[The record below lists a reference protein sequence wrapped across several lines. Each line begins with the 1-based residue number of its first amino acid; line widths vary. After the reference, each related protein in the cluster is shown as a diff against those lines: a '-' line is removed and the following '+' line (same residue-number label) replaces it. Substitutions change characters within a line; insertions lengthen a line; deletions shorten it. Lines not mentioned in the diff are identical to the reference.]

1 MKKARKIVSIIVT
14 LCFLLTLVPAGAFAA
29 PKDTEVPFDD
39 VQTTDWFYDTVQY
52 VYDEGL
58 MAGTGDRIF
67 SPQQTTTRGMIVTIL
82 HRMAGSPE
90 AEAQDF
96 TDVDPDAWYAPAI
109 SWSIESGVG
118 AGYGGGLFGP
128 DDAIT
133 REQMAS
139 FLYRYADLEGYDV
152 SAVGDLNDF
161 ADASAVSDWAEDVMS
176 WAVGAE
182 LFAGRD
188 NNQLAPQGLTT
199 RAEAATILMR
209 YCENIVGTSAD
220 DPSDEPSDDPVEE
233 PEDDA
238 SFEEKHEEFMNK
250 DIYDFEAD
258 RVLQVDESDT
268 EDNFAVVAEDVKLV
282 EDNNTANQV
291 ISANE
296 DTGVYVISN
305 IDDTVRNLKAGDKF
319 MSVSDTDTDN
329 NISIIVKSIS
339 ISGNTAT
346 INSSGGTIQDFYEYI
361 QINDEFA
368 VSDEYMRDNDA
379 DTNTDG
385 EEVKLEQAGPVNQIL
400 VKSGGGVGVEKTEA
414 YTHKVAFPEDS
425 SEKDRIV
432 DGETVIA
439 LTFSVVVEWDKDSLG
454 DKYLRCDLIGNFD
467 LTNDYTVNFLNKS
480 KELKKTLFPV
490 NMPIGTT
497 GLSIV
502 GDVSFVMN
510 CSGTLK
516 AEFDSA
522 YSKNIG
528 FRFTTDDGFSPINET
543 VENDASAIVDAKAS
557 ISAGI
562 APTLGLKIVSVLD
575 GRLTGEVG
583 IGADISGEKDLL
595 HQDPTHLCYL
605 CFDGKIDLY
614 AKCGVR
620 LEADLV
626 VDKISLYKKDDL
638 LSDTYTL
645 GTFYCSLL
653 NEGKTP
659 IFGWGDCPYKNVS
672 VDEVENLVVITGEVK
687 STNSGQM
694 VSGVDVSCTS
704 NATGETY
711 SAETLNDGSFR
722 INAMGSPGDFTTLKY
737 EKNGWYGGEISI
749 NNPIGEKEVDVGT
762 IEMIPTSSGELIVP
776 DDPSG
781 NNPEEGQDKPGQED
795 EEPIEG
801 TVYGTM
807 REYPSID
814 APLDGV
820 YIYVYDDEQYSPE
833 YGEIIAQGVSD
844 ESGNFSV
851 DLPKYGNVRL
861 EFEKEGYATY
871 KEKELYVSKGEK
883 KNLSSIGM
891 YRVENGATIGEWFR
905 IFIKG
910 TVVDSN
916 TSQPLEGAKVICTID
931 GISNSFTTTTNA
943 DGSYV
948 LTVEAINNGNPAE
961 VVITKNGYKSGFTHK
976 IENYY
981 MVWGN
986 FSNQEAWY
994 DFRTERL
1001 YKN

>member
-1 MKKARKIVSIIVT
+1 MKKVRKFVSIIVT

-29 PKDTEVPFDD
+29 PTETDTPFND
-39 VQTTDWFYDTVQY
+39 VQSSDWFHEPVQY

-82 HRMAGSPE
+82 HRMAGSPN
-90 AEAQDF
+90 AAAQDF
-96 TDVDPDAWYAPAI
+96 TDVDADAWYAEAI
-109 SWSIESGVG
+109 NWSIESGVG

-139 FLYRYADLEGYDV
+139 FLYRYAELKGYDV
-152 SAVGDLNDF
+152 SAVGDLDDF
-161 ADASAVSDWAEDVMS
+161 ADASEVSNWAEDVMS
-176 WAVGAE
+176 WAVGAD

-188 NNQLAPQGLTT
+188 NNNLAPQGLTT

-209 YCENIVGTSAD
+209 YCENIVGTSAE
-220 DPSDEPSDDPVEE
+220 DPSDDPSDDPVEE

-368 VSDEYMRDNDA
+368 VSDEYMKDNDA
-379 DTNTDG
+379 DTNTGG

-543 VENDASAIVDAKAS
+543 VEDDASAIVDAKAS

-583 IGADISGEKDLL
+583 IGADISEEKDLL

-659 IFGWGDCPYKNVS
+659 IFGWGECPYKNVS

-711 SAETLNDGSFR
+711 NAETLNDGSFR
-722 INAMGSPGDFTTLKY
+722 INAMGSPDDFTTLKY
-737 EKNGWYGGEISI
+737 EKDGWYGGEISV
-749 NNPIGEKEVDVGT
+749 NNPNGEKEVNVGT
-762 IEMIPTSSGELIVP
+762 IEMTPTSSGELIIP

-781 NNPEEGQDKPGQED
+781 NNPEEGQDKPGQEVTTTGS
-795 EEPIEG
+795 ISG
-801 TVYGTM
+801 TVT
-807 REYPSID
+807 ELNNWD
-814 APLDGV
+814 NKLEDV
-820 YIYVYDDEQYSPE
+820 DVYVYTTSKNSPVLIE
-833 YGEIIAQGVSD
+833 TGKTD
-844 ESGNFSV
+844 HNGNFSISH
-851 DLPKYGNVRL
+851 LNKGSYRL
-861 EFEKEGYATY
+861 EFRKAGYAPYMEKEADVRVNEDSKLGDIYLY
-871 KEKELYVSKGEK
+871 KEEKG
-883 KNLSSIGM
+883 
-891 YRVENGATIGEWFR
+891 AAIGEWFKITIEGSAER
-905 IFIKG
+905 YYP
-910 TVVDSN
+910 DSGERV
-916 TSQPLEGAKVICTID
+916 PLEGATVTFQIEGSSQK
-931 GISNSFTTTTNA
+931 FTTKTNE
-943 DGSYV
+943 DGTYV
-948 LTVEAINNGNPAE
+948 LIVEAINTGKPAT
-961 VVITKNGYKSGFTHK
+961 VCITKEGYYSGDTLP
-976 IENYY
+976 IENYG
-981 MVWGN
+981 MAWGN
-986 FSNQEAWY
+986 YTNQTMQY
-994 DFRTERL
+994 IMPSDL
-1001 YKN
+1001 LIKK

>member
-1 MKKARKIVSIIVT
+1 MKKVRKFVSIIVT

-29 PKDTEVPFDD
+29 PTETDTPFND
-39 VQTTDWFYDTVQY
+39 VQSSDWFHEPVQY

-82 HRMAGSPE
+82 HRMAGSPN
-90 AEAQDF
+90 AAAQDF
-96 TDVDPDAWYAPAI
+96 TDVDADAWYAEAI
-109 SWSIESGVG
+109 NWSIESGVG

-139 FLYRYADLEGYDV
+139 FLYRYAELKGYDV
-152 SAVGDLNDF
+152 SAVGDLDDF
-161 ADASAVSDWAEDVMS
+161 ADASEVSNWAEDVMS
-176 WAVGAE
+176 WAVGAD

-188 NNQLAPQGLTT
+188 NNNLAPQGLTT

-209 YCENIVGTSAD
+209 YCENIVGTSAE
-220 DPSDEPSDDPVEE
+220 DPSDDPSDDPVEE

-368 VSDEYMRDNDA
+368 VSDEYMKDNDA

-543 VENDASAIVDAKAS
+543 VEDDASAIVDAKAS

-659 IFGWGDCPYKNVS
+659 IFGWGECPYKNVS

-711 SAETLNDGSFR
+711 NAETLNDGSFR
-722 INAMGSPGDFTTLKY
+722 INAMGSPDDFTTLKY
-737 EKNGWYGGEISI
+737 EKDGWYGGEISV
-749 NNPIGEKEVDVGT
+749 NNPNGEKEVNVGT
-762 IEMIPTSSGELIVP
+762 IEMTPTSSGELIIP

-781 NNPEEGQDKPGQED
+781 NNPEEGQDKPGQEVTTTGS
-795 EEPIEG
+795 ISG
-801 TVYGTM
+801 TVT
-807 REYPSID
+807 EWNNWD
-814 APLDGV
+814 NKLEDV
-820 YIYVYDDEQYSPE
+820 DVYVYTTSKNSPVLIE
-833 YGEIIAQGVSD
+833 TGKTD
-844 ESGNFSV
+844 HNGNFSISH
-851 DLPKYGNVRL
+851 LNKGSYRL
-861 EFEKEGYATY
+861 EFRKAGYAPYMEKEADVRVNEDSKLGDIYLY
-871 KEKELYVSKGEK
+871 KEEKG
-883 KNLSSIGM
+883 
-891 YRVENGATIGEWFR
+891 AAIGEWFKITIEGSAER
-905 IFIKG
+905 YYP
-910 TVVDSN
+910 DSGERV
-916 TSQPLEGAKVICTID
+916 PLEGATVTFQIEGSSQK
-931 GISNSFTTTTNA
+931 FTTKTNE
-943 DGSYV
+943 DGTYV
-948 LTVEAINNGNPAE
+948 LIVEAINTGKPAT
-961 VVITKNGYKSGFTHK
+961 VCITKEGYYSGDTLP
-976 IENYY
+976 IENYG
-981 MVWGN
+981 MAWGN
-986 FSNQEAWY
+986 YTNQTMQY
-994 DFRTERL
+994 IMPSDL
-1001 YKN
+1001 LIKK

>member
-1 MKKARKIVSIIVT
+1 MKKVRKFVSIIVT

-109 SWSIESGVG
+109 NWSIESGVG

-139 FLYRYADLEGYDV
+139 FLYRYAELKGYDV
-152 SAVGDLNDF
+152 SAVGDLDDF
-161 ADASAVSDWAEDVMS
+161 ADASEVSNWAEDVMS
-176 WAVGAE
+176 WAVGAD

-188 NNQLAPQGLTT
+188 NNNLAPQGLTT

-209 YCENIVGTSAD
+209 YCENIVGTSAE
-220 DPSDEPSDDPVEE
+220 DPSDDPSDDPVEE

-368 VSDEYMRDNDA
+368 VSDEYMKDNDA

-400 VKSGGGVGVEKTEA
+400 VKSGGGVGVEKTES

-543 VENDASAIVDAKAS
+543 VEDDASAIVDAKAS

-659 IFGWGDCPYKNVS
+659 IFGWGECPYKNVS

-711 SAETLNDGSFR
+711 NAETLNDGSFR
-722 INAMGSPGDFTTLKY
+722 INAMGSPDDFTTLKY
-737 EKNGWYGGEISI
+737 EKDGWYGGEISV
-749 NNPIGEKEVDVGT
+749 NNPNGEKEVNVGT
-762 IEMIPTSSGELIVP
+762 IEMTPTSSGELIIP

-781 NNPEEGQDKPGQED
+781 NNPEEGQDKPGQEVTTTGS
-795 EEPIEG
+795 ISG
-801 TVYGTM
+801 TVT
-807 REYPSID
+807 EWNNWD
-814 APLDGV
+814 NKLEDV
-820 YIYVYDDEQYSPE
+820 DVYVYTTSKNSPVLIE
-833 YGEIIAQGVSD
+833 TGKTD
-844 ESGNFSV
+844 HNGNFSISH
-851 DLPKYGNVRL
+851 LNKGSYRL
-861 EFEKEGYATY
+861 EFRKAGYAPYMEKEADVRVNEDSKLGDIYLY
-871 KEKELYVSKGEK
+871 KEEKG
-883 KNLSSIGM
+883 
-891 YRVENGATIGEWFR
+891 AAIGEWFKITIEGSAER
-905 IFIKG
+905 YYP
-910 TVVDSN
+910 DSGERV
-916 TSQPLEGAKVICTID
+916 PLEGATVTFQIEGSSQK
-931 GISNSFTTTTNA
+931 FTTKTNE
-943 DGSYV
+943 DGTYV
-948 LTVEAINNGNPAE
+948 LIVEAINTGKPAT
-961 VVITKNGYKSGFTHK
+961 VCITKEGYYSGDTLP
-976 IENYY
+976 IENYG
-981 MVWGN
+981 MAWGN
-986 FSNQEAWY
+986 YTNQTMQY
-994 DFRTERL
+994 IMPSDL
-1001 YKN
+1001 LIKK

>member
-14 LCFLLTLVPAGAFAA
+14 LCFLLTLMPAGAFAA
-29 PKDTEVPFDD
+29 PKDTETPFDD

-82 HRMAGSPE
+82 HRMAGGPE

-109 SWSIESGVG
+109 NWSIESGVG

-139 FLYRYADLEGYDV
+139 FLYRYAELKGYDV
-152 SAVGDLNDF
+152 SAVGDLDDF
-161 ADASAVSDWAEDVMS
+161 ADASEVSNWAEDVMS
-176 WAVGAE
+176 WAVGAD

-188 NNQLAPQGLTT
+188 NNNLAPQGLTT

-209 YCENIVGTSAD
+209 YCENIVGTSAE
-220 DPSDEPSDDPVEE
+220 DPSDDPSDDPVEE

-368 VSDEYMRDNDA
+368 VSDEYMKDNDA

-543 VENDASAIVDAKAS
+543 VEDDASAIVDAKAS

-653 NEGKTP
+653 NEGKRP
-659 IFGWGDCPYKNVS
+659 IFGWGECPYKNVS

-711 SAETLNDGSFR
+711 NAETLNDGSFR
-722 INAMGSPGDFTTLKY
+722 INAMGSPDDFTTLKY
-737 EKNGWYGGEISI
+737 EKDGWYGGEISV
-749 NNPIGEKEVDVGT
+749 NNPNGEKEVNVGT
-762 IEMIPTSSGELIVP
+762 IEMTPTSSGELIIP

-781 NNPEEGQDKPGQED
+781 NNPEEGQDKPGQEVTTT
-795 EEPIEG
+795 G
-801 TVYGTM
+801 
-807 REYPSID
+807 SISGMVTEWNNWD
-814 APLDGV
+814 NKLEDV
-820 YIYVYDDEQYSPE
+820 DVYVYTTSKNSPVLIE
-833 YGEIIAQGVSD
+833 TGKTD
-844 ESGNFSV
+844 HNGNFSISH
-851 DLPKYGNVRL
+851 LNKGSYRL
-861 EFEKEGYATY
+861 EFRKAGYAPYMEKEADVRVNEDSKLGDIYLY
-871 KEKELYVSKGEK
+871 KEEKG
-883 KNLSSIGM
+883 
-891 YRVENGATIGEWFR
+891 AAIGEWFKITIEGSAER
-905 IFIKG
+905 YYP
-910 TVVDSN
+910 DSGERV
-916 TSQPLEGAKVICTID
+916 PLEGATVTFQIEGSSQK
-931 GISNSFTTTTNA
+931 FTTKTNE
-943 DGSYV
+943 DGTYV
-948 LTVEAINNGNPAE
+948 LIVEAINTGKPAT
-961 VVITKNGYKSGFTHK
+961 VCITKEGYYSGDTLP
-976 IENYY
+976 IENYG
-981 MVWGN
+981 MAWGN
-986 FSNQEAWY
+986 YTNQTMQY
-994 DFRTERL
+994 IMPSDL
-1001 YKN
+1001 LIKK

>member
-1 MKKARKIVSIIVT
+1 MKKVRKFVSIIVT

-109 SWSIESGVG
+109 NWSIESGVG

-139 FLYRYADLEGYDV
+139 FLYRYAELKGYDV
-152 SAVGDLNDF
+152 SAVGDLDDF
-161 ADASAVSDWAEDVMS
+161 ADASEVSNWAEDVMS
-176 WAVGAE
+176 WAVGAD

-188 NNQLAPQGLTT
+188 NNNLAPQGLTT

-209 YCENIVGTSAD
+209 YCENIVGTSAE
-220 DPSDEPSDDPVEE
+220 DPSDDPSDDPVEE

-368 VSDEYMRDNDA
+368 VSDEYMKDNDA

-400 VKSGGGVGVEKTEA
+400 VKSGGGVGVEKTES

-543 VENDASAIVDAKAS
+543 VEDDASAIVDAKAS

-659 IFGWGDCPYKNVS
+659 IFGWGECPYKNVS

-687 STNSGQM
+687 STSSGQM

-711 SAETLNDGSFR
+711 NAETLNDGSFR
-722 INAMGSPGDFTTLKY
+722 INAMGSPDDFTTLKY
-737 EKNGWYGGEISI
+737 EKDGWYGGEISV
-749 NNPIGEKEVDVGT
+749 NNPNGEKEVNVGT
-762 IEMIPTSSGELIVP
+762 IEMTPTSSGELIIP
-776 DDPSG
+776 DDTSG
-781 NNPEEGQDKPGQED
+781 NNPEEGQDKPGQEVTTTGS
-795 EEPIEG
+795 ISG
-801 TVYGTM
+801 TVT
-807 REYPSID
+807 EWNNWD
-814 APLDGV
+814 NKLEDV
-820 YIYVYDDEQYSPE
+820 DVYVYTTSKNSPVLIE
-833 YGEIIAQGVSD
+833 TGKTD
-844 ESGNFSV
+844 HNGNFSISH
-851 DLPKYGNVRL
+851 LNKGSYRL
-861 EFEKEGYATY
+861 EFRKAGYAPYMEKEADVRVNEDSKLGDIYLY
-871 KEKELYVSKGEK
+871 KEEKG
-883 KNLSSIGM
+883 
-891 YRVENGATIGEWFR
+891 AAIGEWFKITIEGSAER
-905 IFIKG
+905 YYP
-910 TVVDSN
+910 DSGERV
-916 TSQPLEGAKVICTID
+916 PLEGATVTFQIEGSSQK
-931 GISNSFTTTTNA
+931 FTTKTNE
-943 DGSYV
+943 DGTYV
-948 LTVEAINNGNPAE
+948 LIVEAINTGKPAT
-961 VVITKNGYKSGFTHK
+961 VCITKEGYYSGDTLP
-976 IENYY
+976 IENYG
-981 MVWGN
+981 MAWGN
-986 FSNQEAWY
+986 YTNQTMQY
-994 DFRTERL
+994 IMPSDL
-1001 YKN
+1001 LIKK

>member
-14 LCFLLTLVPAGAFAA
+14 LCFLLTLMPAGAFAA
-29 PKDTEVPFDD
+29 PKDTETPFDD

-109 SWSIESGVG
+109 NWSIESGVG

-139 FLYRYADLEGYDV
+139 FLYRYAELKGYDV
-152 SAVGDLNDF
+152 SAVGDLDDF
-161 ADASAVSDWAEDVMS
+161 ADASEVSNWAEDVMS
-176 WAVGAE
+176 WAVGAD

-188 NNQLAPQGLTT
+188 NNNLAPQGLTT

-209 YCENIVGTSAD
+209 YCENIVGTSAE
-220 DPSDEPSDDPVEE
+220 DPSDDPSDDPVEE

-368 VSDEYMRDNDA
+368 VSDEYMKDNDA

-400 VKSGGGVGVEKTEA
+400 VKSGGGVGVEKTES

-543 VENDASAIVDAKAS
+543 VEDDASAIVDAKAS

-659 IFGWGDCPYKNVS
+659 IFGWGECPYKNVS

-711 SAETLNDGSFR
+711 NAETLNDGSFR
-722 INAMGSPGDFTTLKY
+722 INAMGSPDDFTTLKY
-737 EKNGWYGGEISI
+737 EKDGWYGGEISV
-749 NNPIGEKEVDVGT
+749 NNPNGEKEVNVGT
-762 IEMIPTSSGELIVP
+762 IEMTPTSSGELIIP

-781 NNPEEGQDKPGQED
+781 NNPEEGQDKPGQEVTTTGS
-795 EEPIEG
+795 ISG
-801 TVYGTM
+801 TVT
-807 REYPSID
+807 EWNNWD
-814 APLDGV
+814 NKLEDV
-820 YIYVYDDEQYSPE
+820 DVYVYTTSKNSPVLIE
-833 YGEIIAQGVSD
+833 TGKTD
-844 ESGNFSV
+844 HNGNFSISH
-851 DLPKYGNVRL
+851 LNKGSYRL
-861 EFEKEGYATY
+861 EFRKAGYAPYMEKEADVRVNEDSKLGDIYLY
-871 KEKELYVSKGEK
+871 KEEKG
-883 KNLSSIGM
+883 
-891 YRVENGATIGEWFR
+891 AAIGEWFKITIEGSAER
-905 IFIKG
+905 YYP
-910 TVVDSN
+910 DSGERV
-916 TSQPLEGAKVICTID
+916 PLEGATVTFQIEGSSQK
-931 GISNSFTTTTNA
+931 FTTKTNE
-943 DGSYV
+943 DGTYV
-948 LTVEAINNGNPAE
+948 LIVEAINTGKPAT
-961 VVITKNGYKSGFTHK
+961 VCITKEGYYSGDTLP
-976 IENYY
+976 IENYG
-981 MVWGN
+981 MAWGN
-986 FSNQEAWY
+986 YTNQTMQY
-994 DFRTERL
+994 IMPSDL
-1001 YKN
+1001 LIKK

>member
-14 LCFLLTLVPAGAFAA
+14 LCFLLTLMPAGAFAA
-29 PKDTEVPFDD
+29 PKDTETPFDD

-90 AEAQDF
+90 AESQDF

-109 SWSIESGVG
+109 NWSIESGVG

-139 FLYRYADLEGYDV
+139 FLYRYAELEDYDV
-152 SAVGDLNDF
+152 SAVGDLDDF

-176 WAVGAE
+176 WAVGAD

-209 YCENIVGTSAD
+209 YCENIVGTSAE
-220 DPSDEPSDDPVEE
+220 DPSDDPSDDPVEE

-368 VSDEYMRDNDA
+368 VSDEYMKDNDA

-400 VKSGGGVGVEKTEA
+400 VKSGGGVGVEKTES

-543 VENDASAIVDAKAS
+543 VEDDASAIVDAKAS

-659 IFGWGDCPYKNVS
+659 IFGWGECPYKNVS

-711 SAETLNDGSFR
+711 NAETLNDGSFR
-722 INAMGSPGDFTTLKY
+722 INAMGSPDDFTTLKY
-737 EKNGWYGGEISI
+737 EKDGWYGGEISV
-749 NNPIGEKEVDVGT
+749 NNPNGEKEVNVGT
-762 IEMIPTSSGELIVP
+762 IEMTPTSSGELIIP

-781 NNPEEGQDKPGQED
+781 NNPEEGQDKPGQEVTTTGS
-795 EEPIEG
+795 ISG
-801 TVYGTM
+801 TVT
-807 REYPSID
+807 EWNNWD
-814 APLDGV
+814 NKLEDV
-820 YIYVYDDEQYSPE
+820 DVYVYTTSKNSPVLIE
-833 YGEIIAQGVSD
+833 TGKTD
-844 ESGNFSV
+844 HNGNFSISH
-851 DLPKYGNVRL
+851 LNKGSYRL
-861 EFEKEGYATY
+861 EFRKAGYAPYMEKEADVRVNEDSKLGDIYLY
-871 KEKELYVSKGEK
+871 KEEKG
-883 KNLSSIGM
+883 
-891 YRVENGATIGEWFR
+891 AAIGEWFKITIEGSAER
-905 IFIKG
+905 YYP
-910 TVVDSN
+910 DSGERV
-916 TSQPLEGAKVICTID
+916 PLEGATVTFQIEGSSQK
-931 GISNSFTTTTNA
+931 FTTKTNE
-943 DGSYV
+943 DGTYV
-948 LTVEAINNGNPAE
+948 LIVEAINTGKPAT
-961 VVITKNGYKSGFTHK
+961 VCITKEGYYSGDTLP
-976 IENYY
+976 IENYG
-981 MVWGN
+981 MAWGN
-986 FSNQEAWY
+986 YTNQTMQY
-994 DFRTERL
+994 IMPSDL
-1001 YKN
+1001 LIKK